1 MSLQYYVWRGEEVFV
16 QRETINKSTTSPAED
31 KSTCVLRFEDVQ
43 KAFGAAKVL
52 DGLSFDVREGEIFV
66 ILGPS
71 GTGKS
76 VTLKHMVRLLTP
88 DAGNIYVRGDCVNA
102 STGAEL
108 ERIRERFGYLF
119 QGGALLAWMSVAE
132 NIALPLRERTKM
144 TEEEIK
150 ARVAEVLEM
159 VEMSGDGDK
168 RPSEISG
175 GMKKRAGLA
184 RAIVTNP
191 EIVLYDEPTSG
202 LDPVTARTIDAL
214 IARLRSEINI
224 TSVVVTHDLHSA
236 LTIGSRIAMLYGG
249 KIVELSTPETF
260 IKSKNPEVK
269 RFLESQFITA
279 SGVWEDTSR

>member
-1 MSLQYYVWRGEEVFV
+1 MNVAAKK
-16 QRETINKSTTSPAED
+16 TD
-31 KSTCVLRFEDVQ
+31 KTNPDCMLRFENVH
-43 KAFGAAKVL
+43 KAFGTTSVL
-52 DGLSFDVREGEIFV
+52 DGLTFDVREGEIFV

-102 STGAEL
+102 STGADL

-132 NIALPLRERTKM
+132 NIALPLRERTAM
-144 TEEEIK
+144 TEAEIR

-159 VEMSGDGDK
+159 VEMGGDGDK

-202 LDPVTARTIDAL
+202 LDTVTARTIDAL
-214 IARLRSEINI
+214 IDRLRREINI

-236 LTIGSRIAMLYGG
+236 LTIGNRIAMLYKG
-249 KIVELSTPETF
+249 KIIELSTPAEF
-260 IKSKNPEVK
+260 IKSGNPEVK
-269 RFLESQFITA
+269 QFLESQFITTT
-279 SGVWEDTSR
+279 GVWEDAGK